1 MEMQLFTVDEL
12 FILTVVQAM
21 LMITFALTIMA
32 MMTKR
37 HYILTAEMALVT
49 AVAQAL
55 ASYAGCQW
63 SLTCASA
70 FLCPS
75 LAAITVVLDY
85 KKNYSFK

>member
-1 MEMQLFTVDEL
+1 MQLFTVDEL

-55 ASYAGCQW
+55 ASYAGIQW
-63 SLTCASA
+63 ALTCANA
-70 FLCPS
+70 ILCLS
-75 LAAITVVLDY
+75 LAAIAVVLDY